1 VGRFRLEGSSC
12 GRILRCELL
21 VNHRF
26 IGPSNL
32 LRNIFNRSG
41 LRPARRR
48 DEAIG
53 EFASGVIPP
62 GVRLKLP
69 VLVGG
74 VALIVGCHGQAYR
87 EVYQQKMIR
96 EIRTLE
102 DRLNEAEYRNRVLM
116 QQLARRGEEIFMTP
130 IGQAVPMG
138 SSPVRVDG
146 QRGGPGSSRSVTPER
161 LPKPLEKGVDG
172 APASGDATR
181 SVPPKLP
188 ARPLQDLPG
197 TPNVP
202 IDPTLPEL
210 IPPAV
215 PIPPGKESIE
225 FPDVD
230 LGDPVPPAGLNA
242 PMEAPPGQ
250 IPIPAP
256 PKAPEVPAA
265 EEPQRDPVGIRID
278 PSMSGGHREDGPEGA
293 TGMQLLVQPIDAS
306 GVPIPIERFDIAADL
321 EVVLTDPGSDPVGEE
336 LGRWVYAAEEL
347 HGLMRPGSGGGLQ
360 LYLTWK
366 GKRPSGDRVTARV
379 KLLDATQELEL
390 SAEAELLT
398 VEPSAADWNPRAAR
412 IPNAKP
418 SEGIMPPSVRR

>member
-1 VGRFRLEGSSC
+1 MLT
-12 GRILRCELL
+12 
-21 VNHRF
+21 
-26 IGPSNL
+26 
-32 LRNIFNRSG
+32 
-41 LRPARRR
+41 
-48 DEAIG
+48 
-53 EFASGVIPP
+53 
-62 GVRLKLP
+62 

-74 VALIVGCHGQAYR
+74 LALIVGCHGQAYR
-87 EVYQQKMIR
+87 EVYQQKMTR

-116 QQLARRGEEIFMTP
+116 QQLARRGEEIFMAP
-130 IGQAVPMG
+130 IGQSVPMG
-138 SSPVRVDG
+138 SSPVQREG
-146 QRGGPGSSRSVTPER
+146 QRGGTGSVRSATPER
-161 LPKPLEKGVDG
+161 LPKPLGKSVDG
-172 APASGDATR
+172 GAASGDAAR
-181 SVPPKLP
+181 SVRPTLP
-188 ARPLQDLPG
+188 ARPLQD
-197 TPNVP
+197 VP

-242 PMEAPPGQ
+242 PMEPPPGQ

-256 PKAPEVPAA
+256 PKASGGPAA
-265 EEPQRDPVGIRID
+265 EEAQRDPVGIRID
-278 PSMSGGHREDGPEGA
+278 TSMSGGHREDGPEGA

-306 GVPIPIERFDIAADL
+306 GVPIPIDRFDIAADL
-321 EVVLTDPGSDPVGEE
+321 EVVLTDPGSEPAGEE

-366 GKRPSGDRVTARV
+366 GKRPSGDRVIAQV
-379 KLLDATQELEL
+379 KLLDETQELEL

-412 IPNAKP
+412 MPDSKP
-418 SEGIMPPSVRR
+418 REGIMPPSVRR

>member
-1 VGRFRLEGSSC
+1 VIAPTVIAPGGRLM
-12 GRILRCELL
+12 L
-21 VNHRF
+21 
-26 IGPSNL
+26 
-32 LRNIFNRSG
+32 
-41 LRPARRR
+41 AM
-48 DEAIG
+48 
-53 EFASGVIPP
+53 
-62 GVRLKLP
+62 
-69 VLVGG
+69 LVGG

-96 EIRTLE
+96 EIRILE

-116 QQLARRGEEIFMTP
+116 QQMARRGEEIFMTP
-130 IGQAVPMG
+130 IGQSVPME
-138 SSPVRVDG
+138 SSPVQRGG
-146 QRGGPGSSRSVTPER
+146 QRGGTGSVRSVTPER
-161 LPKPLEKGVDG
+161 LPKPLERSVDG
-172 APASGDATR
+172 GAASGDATR
-181 SVPPKLP
+181 SAPPTLP
-188 ARPLQDLPG
+188 ARPLQDMPSA
-197 TPNVP
+197 PNVP

-242 PMEAPPGQ
+242 PMEPPPGQ

-278 PSMSGGHREDGPEGA
+278 TSMSGGHREDGPEGA
-293 TGMQLLVQPIDAS
+293 TGMQLLVQPIDAR
-306 GVPIPIERFDIAADL
+306 GVPIPIDRFDIAADL
-321 EVVLTDPGSDPVGEE
+321 EVVLTDPGSDPAGEE

-366 GKRPSGDRVTARV
+366 GKRPSGDRVTAQV
-379 KLLDATQELEL
+379 KLLDETQELEL

-412 IPNAKP
+412 MPDSKP
-418 SEGIMPPSVRR
+418 REGIMPPSVRR